1 VRRRRDAAA
10 DPAVIELLEGIG
22 RMLQE
27 IDAKLEDIIALL
39 RNETDDG

>member
-1 VRRRRDAAA
+1 
-10 DPAVIELLEGIG
+10 VIVLLEGIG